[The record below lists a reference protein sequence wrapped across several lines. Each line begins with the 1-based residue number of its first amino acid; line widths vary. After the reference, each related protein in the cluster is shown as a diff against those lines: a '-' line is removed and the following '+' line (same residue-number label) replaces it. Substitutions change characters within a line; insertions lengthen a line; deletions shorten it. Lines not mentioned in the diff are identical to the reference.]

1 MKNGTSIT
9 GTYKELD
16 PISHITIV
24 MANHDV
30 VIPMS
35 EILEIEELA
44 KSSDSDD
51 DKHRNENAFSLKY
64 GQYSITDND
73 SQYPDSINVT
83 IGGQKITMLLVRG
96 GTFNMGYNGWH
107 SRSYNSEPVHRVT
120 LSSFYVSEN
129 YINMSAYIG
138 IYNNKSD
145 ANISKKKDYAKPF
158 NKWNDINDFM
168 IRVGKPYRVITE
180 AEWEYVSLLPLA
192 SVIFN
197 EKNNTRSSEWC
208 SDYFGEYD
216 SNDQINPQGA
226 SIGKHHVLRKFSKES
241 EKWRRYS
248 SKNIEMAAEIYNNA
262 DNAFIRL
269 AVDAQELVNI
279 NK

>member
-1 MKNGTSIT
+1 MQKKWLSYILTHINMRRCLIVLLISVFCITAHSGLVKVTMKNGTSIT

-129 YINMSAYIG
+129 
-138 IYNNKSD
+138 
-145 ANISKKKDYAKPF
+145 
-158 NKWNDINDFM
+158 
-168 IRVGKPYRVITE
+168 
-180 AEWEYVSLLPLA
+180 
-192 SVIFN
+192 
-197 EKNNTRSSEWC
+197 
-208 SDYFGEYD
+208 
-216 SNDQINPQGA
+216 
-226 SIGKHHVLRKFSKES
+226 
-241 EKWRRYS
+241 
-248 SKNIEMAAEIYNNA
+248 
-262 DNAFIRL
+262 
-269 AVDAQELVNI
+269 
-279 NK
+279 